1 MVKKRKRSG
10 RKHVRGKRF
19 SKKGIRKTSRDTKDL
34 PKKQIKL
41 IKEIIDSI
49 AGQNASDIVNIL
61 YGRENVNEFDIA
73 KKLNIT
79 INQARNILYKLAEEG
94 LVIFTRKKDK
104 KNGGWYT
111 YFWTLDTAKS
121 LFVLR
126 NKITK
131 EIDSLEYQLKSR
143 RAKRFYHCLNC
154 DIEMAEENA
163 LLHDFICHECG
174 EVFQLKDN
182 KREIV
187 YLEEQIQQLNG
198 NLSLIGK
205 EIEIIEEKAEVVKLR
220 RLKAEEKKKK
230 AERELKRKAR
240 ARLKEKEMRGKKVEK
255 RKVKKKKKRIKKVKR
270 GRKRKF
276 RKVKRKRTKKV
287 KKKRKG
293 VKIARK
299 FIKRTKKRIK
309 VKRLFRRITK
319 RGKRR

>member
-1 MVKKRKRSG
+1 MVKKRKRAG
-10 RKHVRGKRF
+10 KERVWRKLV
-19 SKKGIRKTSRDTKDL
+19 SKKKSTRKASRDKKEL

-111 YFWTLDTAKS
+111 YFWTLDVAKS

-126 NKITK
+126 NKIAK
-131 EIDSLEYQLKSR
+131 EIDSLEHQLKSR
-143 RAKRFYHCLNC
+143 RAKRFYHCPNC
-154 DIEMAEENA
+154 DIEMTEENA

-182 KREIV
+182 RREII
-187 YLEEQIQQLNG
+187 YLEEQIQRLNG
-198 NLSLIGK
+198 NLSLIEK
-205 EIEIIEEKAEVVKLR
+205 EIEIIEIKAEVAKLR

-230 AERELKRKAR
+230 AEREIKRKAR
-240 ARLKEKEMRGKKVEK
+240 ARLKKKEMKG
-255 RKVKKKKKRIKKVKR
+255 
-270 GRKRKF
+270 
-276 RKVKRKRTKKV
+276 KKV
-287 KKKRKG
+287 KKRKAKKKRK
-293 VKIARK
+293 VRK
-299 FIKRTKKRIK
+299 RRKKKVRKKKKTKKAK
-309 VKRLFRRITK
+309 TRRKQIQKKITFWS
-319 RGKRR
+319 